1 MMAWYLVSYGL
12 SAADV
17 VTPAVGIET
26 LGICNYP
33 AAPQLGQETRSRKV
47 GSPAMQHNSDSVC
60 RHCWSMGRKFAVGP
74 WLITVGQRYIID
86 SGKNW
91 SVIHG
96 VNRVL
101 HSAWADS
108 LPSSP
113 TLPSKYSNRSYK
125 DPDYRSHQCAEIHV
139 IVLASPAKAFVLQFC
154 DLWKGSC
161 RVCLCSK

>member
-1 MMAWYLVSYGL
+1 MAWYLVSYGL
-12 SAADV
+12 NAADV

-33 AAPQLGQETRSRKV
+33 AAPQLGQETRSWKV

-113 TLPSKYSNRSYK
+113 TLPSKYSNRGYK
-125 DPDYRSHQCAEIHV
+125 YPGYRSHQCAEIHV
-139 IVLASPAKAFVLQFC
+139 IVLGSLAKAFVLQFC
-154 DLWKGSC
+154 DLRKGSC